1 MVNAPLV
8 SYSACRR
15 LVGKR
20 GSNPLTSITV
30 KVRSRE
36 NVNSEI
42 LNGETVLQRLG
53 SL

>member
-8 SYSACRR
+8 SHSACRR

-36 NVNSEI
+36 NVKSETLNSK
-42 LNGETVLQRLG
+42 RYY
-53 SL
+53 